1 MGYTSQQGQVGFG
14 LQSVKGTPVAATRF
28 ARLRRG
34 SLAPNRDLMI
44 PDPEIGGNRDVPQAY
59 LGPIA
64 FSGSYEF
71 YARMQLMALF
81 LRGAL
86 GAVSST
92 TTAGQSEEQ
101 TITITGT
108 PTGGTFTLSYRG
120 QTTAAIAYNAT
131 SAAVVSALEALST
144 IGVGGVTGSG
154 GPLPGSA
161 VVIAFAA
168 GLANQNA
175 RPITG
180 DATNLTGGTNPAIAI
195 TETTPGYAVRGVH
208 VITPSDASSLPW
220 LSVEERLSVDFESF
234 RYTDA
239 KIARL
244 QFECDADGYMGG
256 TVDMS
261 ALRQVAG
268 FTAQANPT
276 TVDTSP
282 MITGSQV
289 FIYWNGIQ
297 LPAKSMNFE
306 IQNNMEDDDF
316 RLGSFTLGDLTE
328 KRRMFTMGC
337 TVRPDD
343 AALWREATYGGSALT
358 EPRAGQASLGTL
370 SIVATTFED
379 IQGADTP
386 FRLQVDVPYAAMAP
400 FAVEP
405 SGDDVIE
412 HEVNF
417 TLLRDDPLAPIAT
430 FTVVD
435 DLATVS

>member
-1 MGYTSQQGQVGFG
+1 MGYTSQSGQVGFG

-34 SLAPNRDLMI
+34 ALAPNRDLMI

-64 FSGSYEF
+64 YSGSYEF
-71 YARMQLMALF
+71 YARMQLLALF

-86 GAVSST
+86 GSVSST
-92 TTAGQSEEQ
+92 TTAGQSEVQ
-101 TITITGT
+101 TITINGG
-108 PTGGTFTLSYRG
+108 PTGGTFRLSYRG
-120 QTTAAIAYNAT
+120 QTTDPIDHDADAATIELAF
-131 SAAVVSALEALST
+131 EALST
-144 IGVGGVTGSG
+144 VGAGNGTVAGSG
-154 GPLPGSA
+154 PFTVTFSA
-161 VVIAFAA
+161 A
-168 GLANQNA
+168 LANQNI
-175 RPITG
+175 RPITALS
-180 DATNLTGGTNPAIAI
+180 DLTGGTNPSVSIA
-195 TETTPGYAVRGVH
+195 ETTPGFNVRGIH
-208 VITPSDASSLPW
+208 VLTPSDAASLPW

-239 KIARL
+239 KIGRL
-244 QFECDADGYMGG
+244 RVECDAAGYMMG

-268 FTAQANPT
+268 FTEQVNPT

-289 FIYWNGIQ
+289 FIYWNGVQ

-343 AALWREATYGGSALT
+343 AALWREATYGGALLT
-358 EPRAGQASLGTL
+358 EPRAGRASYGTL
-370 SIVATTFED
+370 SMVATTFENV
-379 IQGADTP
+379 QGVDTP
-386 FRLQVDVPYAAMAP
+386 YRLQVDVPYAAMAP
-400 FAVEP
+400 FSVEP